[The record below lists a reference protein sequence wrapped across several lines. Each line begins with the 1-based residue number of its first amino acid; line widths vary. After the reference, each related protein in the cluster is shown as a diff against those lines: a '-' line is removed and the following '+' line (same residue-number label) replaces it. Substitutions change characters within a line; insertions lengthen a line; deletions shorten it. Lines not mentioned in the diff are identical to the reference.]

1 VKRTTDAKDGLEG
14 GAGRISNLA
23 SRRPEPSLDALLEGI
38 GEGFFALDSD
48 WRFTAFNHAAEEIF
62 SLSRA
67 AVIGRILWEVSPRII
82 GTEFERRYRR
92 VMSERTREEFES
104 FSALRPDCY
113 HEVRAFP
120 FGEGIG
126 AAFRDITNRRRVT
139 ETLRERELELARV
152 QRIGGVGGVEV
163 DLRNGFRTRRSPE
176 YLHLHGLPLSAANET
191 REQWVQRIHPDDR
204 ASVDKHFRD
213 ALAGPDKHY
222 KSEYRIIR
230 PSDGEVRWIRAVAEI
245 ERDEEGRAL
254 ELVGAHIDVTD
265 RKEAEQVARAS
276 EERLRAVADAL
287 PLLISYVD
295 KNRVFRFANKP
306 YEDWFGRPLSEIV
319 GLELIDVMDPAM
331 YEARR
336 PFVDRALAG
345 ETVTYEA
352 DFVRPGGTVH
362 TEILHVPHRDE
373 DGRVAGM
380 YTVVQDI
387 TTRKLAERRLSESEQ
402 RFRSI
407 ADSAPAPI
415 WVSRLDGLREFVN
428 RAYHEFLGVSAVEAS
443 NFDWRKALH
452 PDDLARIFGE
462 QRAGESSL
470 RPFTLEARYRRGDG
484 QWRWLRS
491 ESQPRWGPN
500 GNHIGFIGVALDIT
514 ALKEAEQ
521 TLTQLNE
528 TLESRIQDRTQQLAA
543 TEALIQTF
551 FRHSSECHAV
561 LSEQSDG
568 QFRYEEINPATLRL
582 YRKTREQVIGYTV
595 EEVFGAEAAAE
606 IGRHLAACLR
616 NAGPY
621 RYEREHG
628 EATIEAIATPAPQEP
643 GAPRRLIVSAHDV
656 TERRRLEQ
664 QLRQSQKMEAVGQL
678 TGGIAHDF
686 NNLLMAISGSL
697 ELLGNRLTQGR
708 LADASRYI
716 TAAQSASKRAAALTH
731 RLLAFARRQTLDP
744 KPTNVNRLVADM
756 EELIRG
762 TVGPAVKVEVAGAA
776 NLWITRVD
784 PNQLENALLNLC
796 INARDAMPEGGSLMI
811 ETSNQWID
819 DRGARERD
827 VPPGQYVTM
836 SVTDTGTGMTPA
848 VIARAFDPFF
858 TTKPLGAGTGL
869 GLSMIYGFARQ
880 SGGQVR
886 IYSELGHG
894 ATVCLYLP
902 RHIGEAETAEA
913 QPELSDVAHATQGEI
928 VLVVDDEPIVRMLV
942 VDVLQEL
949 GYTAI
954 QAGDG
959 DTGLK
964 VLQSAARIDLLITDI
979 GLPGGLSGRQVGEAA
994 RKLRPELKVLF
1005 ITGYAENAVLSHG
1018 HIDAGMHVLTKP
1030 FAMEVLASR
1039 IKGLLAQQATLG
1051 RPVPLLNP
1059 AASSAAIAVQQ
1070 VGNHQGG
1077 DDQSDRTKP
1086 PARAH
1091 APIKTSSTAK
1101 Q

>member
-1 VKRTTDAKDGLEG
+1 MHPSTMSTSPLLNGKARERDFDTPFELRIGDQDAERARLWDVSVDLLGILGEHG
-14 GAGRISNLA
+14 YFESTNPAWGS
-23 SRRPEPSLDALLEGI
+23 ALG
-38 GEGFFALDSD
+38 
-48 WRFTAFNHAAEEIF
+48 WTAEEIRRT
-62 SLSRA
+62 SL
-67 AVIGRILWEVSPRII
+67 
-82 GTEFERRYRR
+82 FE
-92 VMSERTREEFES
+92 
-104 FSALRPDCY
+104 L
-113 HEVRAFP
+113 
-120 FGEGIG
+120 
-126 AAFRDITNRRRVT
+126 
-139 ETLRERELELARV
+139 
-152 QRIGGVGGVEV
+152 
-163 DLRNGFRTRRSPE
+163 
-176 YLHLHGLPLSAANET
+176 
-191 REQWVQRIHPDDR
+191 IHPDDVEKVR
-204 ASVDKHFRD
+204 TGLRDVAAGEPVLHFESRFRRTD
-213 ALAGPDKHY
+213 GDYRWLSWVAVSEAGKFY
-222 KSEYRIIR
+222 CSAR
-230 PSDGEVRWIRAVAEI
+230 
-245 ERDEEGRAL
+245 
-254 ELVGAHIDVTD
+254 DVT
-265 RKEAEQVARAS
+265 Q
-276 EERLRAVADAL
+276 ER
-287 PLLISYVD
+287 
-295 KNRVFRFANKP
+295 
-306 YEDWFGRPLSEIV
+306 
-319 GLELIDVMDPAM
+319 
-331 YEARR
+331 EARTE
-336 PFVDRALAG
+336 LA
-345 ETVTYEA
+345 A
-352 DFVRPGGTVH
+352 
-362 TEILHVPHRDE
+362 
-373 DGRVAGM
+373 
-380 YTVVQDI
+380 
-387 TTRKLAERRLSESEQ
+387 
-402 RFRSI
+402 
-407 ADSAPAPI
+407 
-415 WVSRLDGLREFVN
+415 
-428 RAYHEFLGVSAVEAS
+428 
-443 NFDWRKALH
+443 
-452 PDDLARIFGE
+452 
-462 QRAGESSL
+462 
-470 RPFTLEARYRRGDG
+470 
-484 QWRWLRS
+484 
-491 ESQPRWGPN
+491 
-500 GNHIGFIGVALDIT
+500 ALD
-514 ALKEAEQ
+514 A
-521 TLTQLNE
+521 
-528 TLESRIQDRTQQLAA
+528 
-543 TEALIQTF
+543 
-551 FRHSSECHAV
+551 
-561 LSEQSDG
+561 
-568 QFRYEEINPATLRL
+568 
-582 YRKTREQVIGYTV
+582 
-595 EEVFGAEAAAE
+595 
-606 IGRHLAACLR
+606 
-616 NAGPY
+616 
-621 RYEREHG
+621 
-628 EATIEAIATPAPQEP
+628 
-643 GAPRRLIVSAHDV
+643 
-656 TERRRLEQ
+656 
-664 QLRQSQKMEAVGQL
+664 LRQSQKMEAVGQL